1 MTSAPSGGEWDAEF
15 RPHRVTRFAYGIA
28 ALIASTGTMAAMFS
42 AGTSTGALLGT
53 ADQFAMAGLAIVLA
67 GAVLLL
73 TRPRLRIGPAGLAV
87 RNLLEYR
94 FIPWSEV
101 TGVSFPPGRRWAR
114 VDLAYNEYVPVL
126 AVQVADRQRAVDAMD
141 TIRDLMARY
150 RPALG

>member
-15 RPHRVTRFAYGIA
+15 RPHRVTLFAYGTA
-28 ALIASTGTMAAMFS
+28 ALIASTGTVAAMFS
-42 AGTSTGALLGT
+42 AGNSTGALLET

-73 TRPRLRIGPAGLAV
+73 TRPRLRIGPNGLAV
-87 RNLLEYR
+87 RNLVEYR

-150 RPALG
+150 RSASG